1 MLRICEV
8 LPIDCDKDVGELR
21 AVFFHRF
28 ENNGGKGRRSL
39 VKGKAVRGIEKLHS
53 PFAAFPRG
61 KACQNAADRR
71 MTVDELE
78 MFAVDDA
85 PKPAVCFYVAR
96 GQGPAVKRNGME
108 NVTVRNFRA
117 ASVIRRRDMRF
128 VAMLSEPFEIRQVKR
143 LDMLFYDRGD
153 KQNLS

>member
-1 MLRICEV
+1 
-8 LPIDCDKDVGELR
+8 
-21 AVFFHRF
+21 
-28 ENNGGKGRRSL
+28 
-39 VKGKAVRGIEKLHS
+39 
-53 PFAAFPRG
+53 
-61 KACQNAADRR
+61 

-153 KQNLS
+153 KTFREMTDAPSCFRNNGFRIRRDSGKIRCRDRLRLTF